1 MPYTYTNVDTSRE
14 KGFFKKTLGPTE
26 LNEKMGQKKS

>member
-1 MPYTYTNVDTSRE
+1 MPYTNVDTSRE